1 MEPTG
6 EPIHG
11 DRPAVLEALRAAGWA
26 EGREYDIS
34 GWMEELGGAGFEP
47 GPLARRVWSE
57 FGGLTIRS
65 ATQRVPPSSL
75 RIDPVD
81 ACIDALDESRVLSR
95 RFGENCSPLGMWAVQ
110 FRSYIAESGLV
121 VAIGLRDMWVLG
133 PTFAEA
139 LAHVVVGGG
148 DESRRQQADW
158 LR

>member
-1 MEPTG
+1 
-6 EPIHG
+6 
-11 DRPAVLEALRAAGWA
+11 
-26 EGREYDIS
+26 
-34 GWMEELGGAGFEP
+34 
-47 GPLARRVWSE
+47 
-57 FGGLTIRS
+57 
-65 ATQRVPPSSL
+65 
-75 RIDPVD
+75 
-81 ACIDALDESRVLSR
+81 
-95 RFGENCSPLGMWAVQ
+95 MWAVQ